1 MAASI
6 AMPYCASAISPLVI
20 TKAHMGTSFPSQTAI
35 PSFQQG
41 LKAGLPLG
49 SSRISD
55 FWSAVILPIRDYR
68 APSSSTGRRGVISM
82 VSYEAGVGVM
92 GTKLG
97 MMSYFEPGGKVL
109 PVTVVGFHEGNIV
122 TQIKTEA
129 TDGYEA
135 VQVGYRR
142 VRDKKLTKPEMGHL
156 TKVGTIPMRHLQEFR
171 LTSVDGFELNQ
182 RLKFEELFKEG
193 DLVDVSGKSIGK
205 GFQGGIKRH
214 NFRRGPMSHGSKSH
228 RQLGSIGAGTTPG
241 RVYPGKKMPGRMG
254 DAKTKV
260 RKLQVVKI
268 DSELRTVLIKGA
280 VPGKPGNL
288 LRITPAKIVGKNIP
302 KN

>member
-1 MAASI
+1 MAA
-6 AMPYCASAISPLVI
+6 AMAVPSASAISSLAS
-20 TKAHMGTSFPSQTAI
+20 TKAHMGNSSSSRIVI
-35 PSFQQG
+35 PSFQRS

-49 SSRISD
+49 SHRISD
-55 FWSAVILPIRDYR
+55 FWSAVVFPIRDYR
-68 APSSSTGRRGVISM
+68 ASSSSTGRRAVISM
-82 VSYEAGVGVM
+82 VSYEPGVGVM

-97 MMSYFEPGGKVL
+97 MMSYFEPGGKYV

-156 TKVGTIPMRHLQEFR
+156 NKVGTIPMRHLQEFR

-182 RLKFEELFKEG
+182 SLKFDELFKEG
-193 DLVDVSGKSIGK
+193 DLVDVSGNSIGK
-205 GFQGGIKRH
+205 GFQGGIKRY

-254 DAKTKV
+254 GTKAKI

-280 VPGKPGNL
+280 LPGKPGNL